1 LHHSDWTASAASQ
14 DKKKNENCN
23 AKELVHYRAPLTL
36 FRIQRTIPNLVV
48 RMVLRV
54 RQAVAKFVLGY
65 LSLCLVSCS
74 SIA

>member
-1 LHHSDWTASAASQ
+1 
-14 DKKKNENCN
+14 
-23 AKELVHYRAPLTL
+23 LVHYRAPLTL